1 MSSALTDYGWK
12 ILYATITTIVV
23 VVLGI
28 VVFWAIR
35 GFLPGSRVVEMP
47 LSTTAGAGTPNYS
60 PTDADFNF
68 YYVDWCPYCKD
79 ALPAVRSLST
89 LVAGQLYGLATVHV
103 NLINCESQ
111 PSTCR
116 TAGVDGYPSYSLVTP
131 QGKHRYAG
139 PPKTATYE
147 QFLVSALGP
156 KKSAPS

>member
-1 MSSALTDYGWK
+1 MFSDYGWK
-12 ILYATITTIVV
+12 ALYATITTV
-23 VVLGI
+23 VVLI
-28 VVFWAIR
+28 LVVVIFWAIR
-35 GFLPGSRVVEMP
+35 GFLPGSRIVEIP
-47 LSTTAGAGTPNYS
+47 LSQTPGGV
-60 PTDADFNF
+60 PTDADFNV

-89 LVAGQLYGLATVHV
+89 EVMGKLYGMATVHV

-116 TAGVDGYPSYSLVTP
+116 TAGVDGYPSYSLVTM
-131 QGKHRYAG
+131 QGKHRYSG

-156 KKSAPS
+156 KKSATSSQ